1 MKERKIWGQ
10 RTAKV
15 EADSLK
21 REEGRWKRRK
31 RRKRVEEN
39 EMDEERL
46 VQERRRDGEREG
58 NVKQMRKQEVEER
71 LKNS

>member
-39 EMDEERL
+39 EMDE
-46 VQERRRDGEREG
+46 GEMVNE
-58 NVKQMRKQEVEER
+58 KEM
-71 LKNS
+71 